1 MAMSAETEAII
12 ARLKAEGDLIRNTG
26 TNSLKTVRTEFA
38 KFDGV
43 FNSINQNIAEQTSL
57 MKAQLGIAEEAAE
70 RAKTQEQL
78 GELGEREKQKQD
90 DKSNDAGSGAD
101 KTNEKI
107 DAIAAKISEGFSF
120 KNILMGA
127 AGAFAG
133 YNLLKGFIDE
143 KTGGGF
149 TEFESNMGNM
159 VKGLANTDFNAL
171 GETITGMGETLTTMQ
186 TTMNTLAES
195 VASLN
200 EAIEAI
206 TSIDWLDIAQTV
218 LTSIGALTAYNLTMR
233 AALRL
238 MGRGPGGGGAP
249 GGGGRR
255 GLFRKL
261 LAGGMT
267 VATLGGIFGREA
279 QSDIDSAKA
288 DMDDEARRT
297 AQRNATDQIRA
308 ADKQAAEAAAGVT
321 AAAAARNAATSAPP
335 SVSTT
340 SPSLGTPPTADAVPD
355 GYVRAKSGQLYTID
369 SPQGR
374 MIQSAGGTKPIAPT
388 VDTTPA
394 PRPVTGSGRGN
405 GQLEVDQRRA
415 AAELGKV
422 AAEEK
427 RGLIRRLAKS
437 KIGKVVATSVPVLGL
452 FAGLGF
458 AGWNIIQGDF
468 TSAALQLGSIPLPS
482 VSGAALDISSIATE
496 IFFAVSGETY
506 NPANPAHNALME
518 EIGKE
523 VHAAYEEFMSEQE
536 GLVNNAEGRRELYD
550 NQEANE
556 LAAAERAQMGGARA
570 FADSGYNPGIG
581 SQSLGSNYHTGE
593 NVTLGSSSSFRG
605 NYFVDKNG
613 IVMFQDAQGNV
624 MRASERPDFNQQLSS
639 ASGGAGA
646 GGVTIVDGTT
656 NVSAPVTVSDAGSA
670 AQITNIFGEQG
681 RGSGYSVY
689 GLPGAIG

>member
-90 DKSNDAGSGAD
+90 NKSDDAGSGAD

-171 GETITGMGETLTTMQ
+171 GETITGMGDTLTNMQ
-186 TTMNTLAES
+186 TTMNSLADS

-200 EAIEAI
+200 EAIEQI
-206 TSIDWLDIAQTV
+206 TSIDWLTIAQTV

-238 MGRGPGGGGAP
+238 MGNGPGGGGGA
-249 GGGGRR
+249 GGRR
-255 GLFRKL
+255 GLFRRL

-279 QSDIDSAKA
+279 QADIDSAKA
-288 DMDDEARRT
+288 DVDDEASRT
-297 AQRNATDQIRA
+297 AKRNATDQIRA
-308 ADKQAAEAAAGVT
+308 ADRQAAEAAA
-321 AAAAARNAATSAPP
+321 AAAAKTAATSASPSP
-335 SVSTT
+335 SVMSNAPTMEAPNINIETSGNTTRYRDAATGRYVAAST
-340 SPSLGTPPTADAVPD
+340 AVP
-355 GYVRAKSGQLYTID
+355 QLNAAGLNA
-369 SPQGR
+369 QGLPN
-374 MIQSAGGTKPIAPT
+374 I
-388 VDTTPA
+388 DTTPA
-394 PRPVTGSGRGN
+394 VRPVTGSGRGN

-427 RGLIRRLAKS
+427 RGLIKRLARS
-437 KIGKVVATSVPVLGL
+437 KIGKVVAMSVPVVGL

-482 VSGAALDISSIATE
+482 ISGAALDISSIVTE

-506 NPANPAHNALME
+506 NPANPAHNSLME

-536 GLVNNAEGRRELYD
+536 GLVKNAEGRRELYD

-556 LAAAERAQMGGARA
+556 LAAAERAQMGGAQA

-581 SQSLGSNYHTGE
+581 NQSLGSNYYTGE

-624 MRASERPDFNQQLSS
+624 MRASERPDFNQQLNS

-646 GGVTIVDGTT
+646 NGVTIIDGTT

-681 RGSGYSVY
+681 RGGGYSVY